1 MEDKLLKEI
10 KNNVGYVW
18 INRPDKK
25 NALDADVWFG
35 LPEII
40 NELDSD
46 DEVRCIVVAGK
57 GDSFSAGIDI
67 TMFMSDFQINEDMSS
82 TPSDRKKLQAQ
93 IKKMQDSFTA
103 LSKTSV
109 PVIALAHGHCIGG
122 ATALI
127 SACDIRI
134 STVDAKFSIGET
146 KLGLVADV
154 GILQRMP
161 KIVSKG
167 DVRELAFTGR
177 LFDGEYAEKI
187 RFVSKTY
194 ENFED
199 LFKAGVELAEEIASN
214 ASTIVQ
220 GTKQVLDK
228 GEDLT
233 TDQALDFVQLW
244 NTSFLLTEDLREGV
258 TAFMEKESLNLINFF
273 KSRDSKSVSH
283 SCNVV
288 Y

>member
-1 MEDKLLKEI
+1 MEEKLIKEI
-10 KNNVGYVW
+10 KNHVGYVW

-25 NALDADVWFG
+25 NALDADIWFG
-35 LPEII
+35 LPDII
-40 NELDSD
+40 DELDND
-46 DEVRCIVVAGK
+46 DEVHCIVIAGK

-82 TPSDRKKLQAQ
+82 TPGDRKKLLKQ

-103 LSKTSV
+103 LSKTTV

-134 STVDAKFSIGET
+134 STKDAKFSIGET

-177 LFDGEYAEKI
+177 IFDGDYAEKI

-194 ENFED
+194 ENFDE
-199 LFKAGVELAEEIASN
+199 LLNAGVLLAEEIASN
-214 ASTIVQ
+214 ASNIVQ
-220 GTKQVLDK
+220 ETKQVLDK
-228 GEDLT
+228 GENLT
-233 TDQALDFVQLW
+233 TEQSLDFVQLW

-258 TAFMEKESLNLINFF
+258 TAFMEKRKPKFN
-273 KSRDSKSVSH
+273 
-283 SCNVV
+283 
-288 Y
+288 

>member
-1 MEDKLLKEI
+1 MEEKLVKEI
-10 KNNVGYVW
+10 KNNVGYLW

-25 NALDADVWFG
+25 NALDSDVWFG
-35 LPEII
+35 LPDII
-40 NELDSD
+40 NELDND
-46 DEVRCIVVAGK
+46 NEVRCIVIAGK
-57 GDSFSAGIDI
+57 GDGFSAGVDI

-82 TPSDRKKLQAQ
+82 TPVDRKKLKNQ
-93 IKKMQDSFTA
+93 IQKMQDAFTA

-122 ATALI
+122 ATALV

-134 STVDAKFSIGET
+134 ATKDAKFSIGET

-167 DVRELAFTGR
+167 DLRELAYTGR
-177 LFDGEYAEKI
+177 IFDGEYAEKI
-187 RFVSKTY
+187 RFVSSTY
-194 ENFED
+194 KNFDE
-199 LFKAGVELAEEIASN
+199 LYSAGVELAEEIASN
-214 ASTIVQ
+214 AANIVQ

-233 TDQALDFVQLW
+233 TEQALDFVQLW
-244 NTSFLLTEDLREGV
+244 NTSFLITEDLREGV
-258 TAFMEKESLNLINFF
+258 TAFMEKRKPKFN
-273 KSRDSKSVSH
+273 
-283 SCNVV
+283 
-288 Y
+288 

>member
-1 MEDKLLKEI
+1 MYIKLRIHPLDNLTKIILMEDKLLKEI

-46 DEVRCIVVAGK
+46 DEVRCIVIAGK

-177 LFDGEYAEKI
+177 IFDGEYAEKI

-214 ASTIVQ
+214 ASSIVQ

-258 TAFMEKESLNLINFF
+258 TAFMEKRKPKFN
-273 KSRDSKSVSH
+273 
-283 SCNVV
+283 
-288 Y
+288 

>member
-1 MEDKLLKEI
+1 MEEKLIKEI
-10 KNNVGYVW
+10 KNHVGYVW

-25 NALDADVWFG
+25 NALDADIWFG
-35 LPEII
+35 LPDII
-40 NELDSD
+40 DELDND
-46 DEVRCIVVAGK
+46 DEVHCIVIAGK

-82 TPSDRKKLQAQ
+82 TPGDRKKLLKQ

-103 LSKTSV
+103 LSKTTV

-134 STVDAKFSIGET
+134 STKDAKFSIGET

-177 LFDGEYAEKI
+177 IFDGDYAEKI

-194 ENFED
+194 ENFDE
-199 LFKAGVELAEEIASN
+199 LLNAGVLLAEEIASN
-214 ASTIVQ
+214 ASNIVQ

-228 GEDLT
+228 GENLT
-233 TDQALDFVQLW
+233 TEQSLDFVQLW

-258 TAFMEKESLNLINFF
+258 AAFMEKRKPKFN
-273 KSRDSKSVSH
+273 
-283 SCNVV
+283 
-288 Y
+288 

>member
-35 LPEII
+35 LPGII
-40 NELDSD
+40 EELDNNE
-46 DEVRCIVVAGK
+46 EVRCIVIAGK
-57 GDSFSAGIDI
+57 GDGFSAGIDI

-82 TPSDRKKLQAQ
+82 TPKDRKKLKNQ
-93 IKKMQDSFTA
+93 IKKMQDAFTA
-103 LSKTSV
+103 LSKTTG

-134 STVDAKFSIGET
+134 STKDAKFSIGET

-167 DVRELAFTGR
+167 DLRELAYTGKV
-177 LFDGEYAEKI
+177 FDGDYAEKI

-194 ENFED
+194 KNFDD
-199 LFKAGVELAEEIASN
+199 LFDAGVELAEEIASN
-214 ASTIVQ
+214 ASNIVQ

-233 TDQALDFVQLW
+233 TEQALDFVQLW
-244 NTSFLLTEDLREGV
+244 NTSFLITEDLREGV
-258 TAFMEKESLNLINFF
+258 TAFMEKRKPKFN
-273 KSRDSKSVSH
+273 
-283 SCNVV
+283 
-288 Y
+288 

>member
-1 MEDKLLKEI
+1 MEDKLVKEI

-35 LPEII
+35 LPEVI
-40 NELDSD
+40 NELDCD
-46 DEVRCIVVAGK
+46 DEVRCIVIAGN

-82 TPSDRKKLQAQ
+82 TSSDRKKLQAQ

-177 LFDGEYAEKI
+177 HFDGIHADKI
-187 RFVSKTY
+187 RFVNAIY
-194 ENFED
+194 ESVDE
-199 LFKAGVELAEEIASN
+199 LYEAGRALAEEIAKNSKN
-214 ASTIVQ
+214 IVV
-220 GTKQVLDK
+220 GTKEVLNK
-228 GEDLT
+228 GEDLST
-233 TDQALDFVQLW
+233 EQALDYVRLW
-244 NTSFLLTEDLREGV
+244 NTSYLISEDLKEGV
-258 TAFMEKESLNLINFF
+258 TAFFEKRDPDF
-273 KSRDSKSVSH
+273 K
-283 SCNVV
+283 
-288 Y
+288 

>member
-1 MEDKLLKEI
+1 MQEKLIKEI
-10 KNNVGYVW
+10 KNHVGYVW

-25 NALDADVWFG
+25 NALDADIWFG
-35 LPEII
+35 LPDII
-40 NELDSD
+40 DELDND
-46 DEVRCIVVAGK
+46 DEVHCIVIAGK

-82 TPSDRKKLQAQ
+82 TPGDRKKLLKQ

-103 LSKTSV
+103 LSKTTV

-134 STVDAKFSIGET
+134 STKDAKFSIGET

-177 LFDGEYAEKI
+177 IFDGDYAEKI

-194 ENFED
+194 ENFDE
-199 LFKAGVELAEEIASN
+199 LLNAGVLLAEEIASN
-214 ASTIVQ
+214 ASNIVQ

-228 GEDLT
+228 GENLT
-233 TDQALDFVQLW
+233 TEQSLDFVQLW

-258 TAFMEKESLNLINFF
+258 TAFMEKRKPKFN
-273 KSRDSKSVSH
+273 
-283 SCNVV
+283 
-288 Y
+288 

>member
-1 MEDKLLKEI
+1 MEEKLIKEI
-10 KNNVGYVW
+10 KNHVGYVW

-25 NALDADVWFG
+25 NALDADIWFG
-35 LPEII
+35 LPDII
-40 NELDSD
+40 DELDND
-46 DEVRCIVVAGK
+46 DEVHCIVIAGK

-82 TPSDRKKLQAQ
+82 TPGDRKKLLKQ

-103 LSKTSV
+103 LSKTTV

-134 STVDAKFSIGET
+134 STKDAKFSIGET

-177 LFDGEYAEKI
+177 IFDGDYAEKI

-194 ENFED
+194 DNFDE
-199 LFKAGVELAEEIASN
+199 LLNAGVLLAEEIASN
-214 ASTIVQ
+214 ASNIVQ

-228 GEDLT
+228 GENLT
-233 TDQALDFVQLW
+233 TEQSLDFVQLW

-258 TAFMEKESLNLINFF
+258 TAFMEKRKPKFN
-273 KSRDSKSVSH
+273 
-283 SCNVV
+283 
-288 Y
+288 

>member
-35 LPEII
+35 LPDVI

-46 DEVRCIVVAGK
+46 DEVRCIVIAGK

-177 LFDGEYAEKI
+177 IFDGEYAEKI

-214 ASTIVQ
+214 ASSIVQ

-233 TDQALDFVQLW
+233 TDQALDFVQMW
-244 NTSFLLTEDLREGV
+244 NTSYLLTEDLREGV
-258 TAFMEKESLNLINFF
+258 TAFMEKRKPKFN
-273 KSRDSKSVSH
+273 
-283 SCNVV
+283 
-288 Y
+288 

>member
-35 LPEII
+35 LPGVIE
-40 NELDSD
+40 ELDNNE
-46 DEVRCIVVAGK
+46 EVRCIVIAGK
-57 GDSFSAGIDI
+57 GDGFSAGIDI

-82 TPSDRKKLQAQ
+82 TPKDRKKLKNQ
-93 IKKMQDSFTA
+93 IKKMQDAFTA
-103 LSKTSV
+103 LSKTTV

-134 STVDAKFSIGET
+134 STKDAKFSIGET

-161 KIVSKG
+161 K
-167 DVRELAFTGR
+167 
-177 LFDGEYAEKI
+177 
-187 RFVSKTY
+187 
-194 ENFED
+194 NF
-199 LFKAGVELAEEIASN
+199 K
-214 ASTIVQ
+214 
-220 GTKQVLDK
+220 
-228 GEDLT
+228 
-233 TDQALDFVQLW
+233 W
-244 NTSFLLTEDLREGV
+244 
-258 TAFMEKESLNLINFF
+258 
-273 KSRDSKSVSH
+273 
-283 SCNVV
+283 
-288 Y
+288 

>member
-1 MEDKLLKEI
+1 MEEKLIKEI
-10 KNNVGYVW
+10 KNHVGYVW

-25 NALDADVWFG
+25 NALDADIWFG
-35 LPEII
+35 LPDII
-40 NELDSD
+40 DELDND
-46 DEVRCIVVAGK
+46 DEVHCIVIAGK

-82 TPSDRKKLQAQ
+82 TPGDRKKLLKQ

-103 LSKTSV
+103 LSKTTV

-122 ATALI
+122 ATALV

-134 STVDAKFSIGET
+134 STKDAKFSIGET

-177 LFDGEYAEKI
+177 IFDGDYAEKI

-194 ENFED
+194 ENFDE
-199 LFKAGVELAEEIASN
+199 LLNAGVLLAEEIASN
-214 ASTIVQ
+214 ASNIVQ

-228 GEDLT
+228 GENLT
-233 TDQALDFVQLW
+233 TEQSLDFVQLW

-258 TAFMEKESLNLINFF
+258 TAFMEKRKPKFN
-273 KSRDSKSVSH
+273 
-283 SCNVV
+283 
-288 Y
+288 

>member
-35 LPEII
+35 LPEVI
-40 NELDSD
+40 NELDCD
-46 DEVRCIVVAGK
+46 DEVRCIVIAGK

-82 TPSDRKKLQAQ
+82 TPIDRKKLQAQ
-93 IKKMQDSFTA
+93 IKKKQDSFTA
-103 LSKTSV
+103 LSRTSV

-177 LFDGEYAEKI
+177 IFDGEYAEKI
-187 RFVSKTY
+187 RLVSKTY

-199 LFKAGVELAEEIASN
+199 LLKAGVELAEEIASN
-214 ASTIVQ
+214 ASSIVQ

-258 TAFMEKESLNLINFF
+258 TAFMEKRKPKFN
-273 KSRDSKSVSH
+273 
-283 SCNVV
+283 
-288 Y
+288 

>member
-35 LPEII
+35 LPGVIE
-40 NELDSD
+40 ELDNNE
-46 DEVRCIVVAGK
+46 EVRCIVIAGK
-57 GDSFSAGIDI
+57 GDGFSAGIDI

-82 TPSDRKKLQAQ
+82 NPKDRKKLKNQ
-93 IKKMQDSFTA
+93 IKKMQDAFTA
-103 LSKTSV
+103 LSKTTV

-134 STVDAKFSIGET
+134 STKDAKFSIGET

-167 DVRELAFTGR
+167 DLRELAYTGKV
-177 LFDGEYAEKI
+177 FDGDYAEKI

-194 ENFED
+194 KNFDD
-199 LFKAGVELAEEIASN
+199 LFDAGVELAEEIASN
-214 ASTIVQ
+214 ASNIVQ

-233 TDQALDFVQLW
+233 TEQALDFVQLW
-244 NTSFLLTEDLREGV
+244 NTSFLITEDLREGV
-258 TAFMEKESLNLINFF
+258 TAFMEKRKPKFN
-273 KSRDSKSVSH
+273 
-283 SCNVV
+283 
-288 Y
+288 

>member
-1 MEDKLLKEI
+1 MEEKLTKEI
-10 KNNVGYVW
+10 KNHVGYVW

-25 NALDADVWFG
+25 NALDADIWFG
-35 LPEII
+35 LPDII
-40 NELDSD
+40 DELDND
-46 DEVRCIVVAGK
+46 DEVHCIVIAGK

-82 TPSDRKKLQAQ
+82 TPGDRKKLLKQ

-103 LSKTSV
+103 LSKTTV

-134 STVDAKFSIGET
+134 STKDAKFSIGET

-177 LFDGEYAEKI
+177 IFDGEYAEKI

-194 ENFED
+194 ENFDE
-199 LFKAGVELAEEIASN
+199 LLNAGVLLAEEIASN
-214 ASTIVQ
+214 ASNIVQ

-228 GEDLT
+228 GENLT
-233 TDQALDFVQLW
+233 IEQSLDFVQLW
-244 NTSFLLTEDLREGV
+244 NTSFLITEDLKEGV
-258 TAFMEKESLNLINFF
+258 TAFMEKRKPKFN
-273 KSRDSKSVSH
+273 
-283 SCNVV
+283 
-288 Y
+288 

>member
-1 MEDKLLKEI
+1 MEEKLIKEI
-10 KNNVGYVW
+10 KNHVGYVW

-25 NALDADVWFG
+25 NALDADIWFG
-35 LPEII
+35 LPDII
-40 NELDSD
+40 DELDND
-46 DEVRCIVVAGK
+46 DEVHCIVIAGK

-82 TPSDRKKLQAQ
+82 TPGDRKKLLKQ

-103 LSKTSV
+103 LSKTTV

-134 STVDAKFSIGET
+134 STKDAKFSIGET

-177 LFDGEYAEKI
+177 IFDGDYAEKI

-194 ENFED
+194 ENFDE
-199 LFKAGVELAEEIASN
+199 LLNAGVLLAEEIASN
-214 ASTIVQ
+214 ASNIVQ

-228 GEDLT
+228 GENLT
-233 TDQALDFVQLW
+233 TEQSVDFVQLW

-258 TAFMEKESLNLINFF
+258 TAFMEKRKPKFN
-273 KSRDSKSVSH
+273 
-283 SCNVV
+283 
-288 Y
+288 

>member
-1 MEDKLLKEI
+1 MEEKLVKEI
-10 KNNVGYVW
+10 KNNVGYLW

-25 NALDADVWFG
+25 NALDSDVWFG
-35 LPEII
+35 LPDII
-40 NELDSD
+40 NELDND
-46 DEVRCIVVAGK
+46 DEVRCIVIAGK
-57 GDSFSAGIDI
+57 GDGFSAGIDI

-82 TPSDRKKLQAQ
+82 TPVDRKKLKNQ
-93 IKKMQDSFTA
+93 IQKMQDAFTA

-122 ATALI
+122 ATALV

-134 STVDAKFSIGET
+134 ATKDAKFSIGET

-167 DVRELAFTGR
+167 DLRELAYTGR
-177 LFDGEYAEKI
+177 IFDGEYAEKI
-187 RFVSKTY
+187 RFVSSTY
-194 ENFED
+194 ENFDE
-199 LFKAGVELAEEIASN
+199 LYSAGVELAEEIASN
-214 ASTIVQ
+214 AANIVQ

-233 TDQALDFVQLW
+233 TEQALDFVQLW
-244 NTSFLLTEDLREGV
+244 NCLLYTSP
-258 TAFMEKESLNLINFF
+258 SP
-273 KSRDSKSVSH
+273 RDRG
-283 SCNVV
+283 
-288 Y
+288 

>member
-1 MEDKLLKEI
+1 
-10 KNNVGYVW
+10 
-18 INRPDKK
+18 
-25 NALDADVWFG
+25 
-35 LPEII
+35 
-40 NELDSD
+40 
-46 DEVRCIVVAGK
+46 
-57 GDSFSAGIDI
+57 
-67 TMFMSDFQINEDMSS
+67 
-82 TPSDRKKLQAQ
+82 
-93 IKKMQDSFTA
+93 MQDSFTA
-103 LSKTSV
+103 LSKTTV

-134 STVDAKFSIGET
+134 STKDAKFSIGET

-177 LFDGEYAEKI
+177 IFDGEYAEKI

-194 ENFED
+194 ENFDE
-199 LFKAGVELAEEIASN
+199 LLNAGVLLAEEIASN
-214 ASTIVQ
+214 ASNIVQ

-228 GEDLT
+228 GENLT
-233 TDQALDFVQLW
+233 TEQSLDFVQLW

-258 TAFMEKESLNLINFF
+258 TAFMEKRKPKFN
-273 KSRDSKSVSH
+273 
-283 SCNVV
+283 
-288 Y
+288 

>member
-35 LPEII
+35 LPGVIE
-40 NELDSD
+40 ELDNNE
-46 DEVRCIVVAGK
+46 EVRCIVIAGK
-57 GDSFSAGIDI
+57 GDGFSAGIDI

-82 TPSDRKKLQAQ
+82 TPKDRKKLKNQ
-93 IKKMQDSFTA
+93 IKKMQDAFTA
-103 LSKTSV
+103 LSKTTV

-134 STVDAKFSIGET
+134 STKDAKFSIGET

-167 DVRELAFTGR
+167 DLRELAYTGKV
-177 LFDGEYAEKI
+177 FDGDYAEKI

-194 ENFED
+194 KNFDD
-199 LFKAGVELAEEIASN
+199 LFDAGVKLAEEIASN
-214 ASTIVQ
+214 ASNIVQ
-220 GTKQVLDK
+220 GTKQVLDM

-233 TDQALDFVQLW
+233 TEQALDFVQLW
-244 NTSFLLTEDLREGV
+244 NTSFLITEDLREGV
-258 TAFMEKESLNLINFF
+258 TAFMEKRKPKFN
-273 KSRDSKSVSH
+273 
-283 SCNVV
+283 
-288 Y
+288 

>member
-1 MEDKLLKEI
+1 MEEKLLKEI

-35 LPEII
+35 LPDVI
-40 NELDSD
+40 NELDND
-46 DEVRCIVVAGK
+46 DEVRCIVIAGK
-57 GDSFSAGIDI
+57 GECFSAGIDI

-82 TPSDRKKLQAQ
+82 TPADRKKLKKQ
-93 IKKMQDSFTA
+93 IQIMQDAFTA

-122 ATALI
+122 ATALT

-134 STVDAKFSIGET
+134 STKDARLSIGDT

-154 GILQRMP
+154 GVLQRMP

-167 DVRELAFTGR
+167 DLRELAYTGR
-177 LFDGEYAEKI
+177 IFDGEYAEKI
-187 RFVSKTY
+187 RFVSSTY
-194 ENFED
+194 DNFDD
-199 LFKAGVELAEEIASN
+199 LYGAGVQLAEEIASN
-214 ASTIVQ
+214 ASNIVQ

-233 TDQALDFVQLW
+233 TQQALDFVQLW
-244 NTSFLLTEDLREGV
+244 NTSFLITEDLREGV
-258 TAFMEKESLNLINFF
+258 TAFMEKRKPKFN
-273 KSRDSKSVSH
+273 
-283 SCNVV
+283 
-288 Y
+288 

>member
-1 MEDKLLKEI
+1 MEQKLVKEI

-35 LPEII
+35 LPDII
-40 NELDSD
+40 NELDNN
-46 DEVRCIVVAGK
+46 DEVRCIVIAGK
-57 GDSFSAGIDI
+57 GDGFSAGIDI
-67 TMFMSDFQINEDMSS
+67 TMFMSDFQINEDLSS
-82 TPSDRKKLQAQ
+82 TSVERKKLKKQ
-93 IKKMQDSFTA
+93 IQKMQDAFTT

-122 ATALI
+122 ATALV

-134 STVDAKFSIGET
+134 ATKDAKFSIGET

-167 DVRELAFTGR
+167 DLRELAYTGR
-177 LFDGEYAEKI
+177 VFDGEYAEKI
-187 RFVSKTY
+187 RFVSSTY
-194 ENFED
+194 KNFDD
-199 LFKAGVELAEEIASN
+199 LYSAGVELAEEIASN
-214 ASTIVQ
+214 ATNVVQ
-220 GTKQVLDK
+220 GTKQVLDM

-233 TDQALDFVQLW
+233 TQQALDFVQL
-244 NTSFLLTEDLREGV
+244 GV
-258 TAFMEKESLNLINFF
+258 RAF
-273 KSRDSKSVSH
+273 
-283 SCNVV
+283 
-288 Y
+288 